1 LGERTEYSTSARENG
16 DVRTG
21 RGSSPSVPLL
31 LALSSLGAILA
42 PLNSTMVAVALPDI
56 RDEFSLSH
64 SAVAWLISGYLIAMA
79 VAQPIGGR
87 LGDQIGRARVY
98 RYGLLA
104 FLVLSV
110 ATSFAPNF
118 PLLVTLR
125 VAQAVAGAVLIP
137 NGMAMLRAH
146 APAEQLGRL
155 NGITGAV
162 LSFAAA
168 TGPLVGAATLA
179 VGSWRWLFPL
189 SVPFIVLALV
199 LLQKLDEREPARL
212 PRAPL
217 DWVGM
222 LLFVA
227 MLVALTLQLS
237 ALRGDVGVAEM
248 ALRWLGTGAIAIAFV
263 WRQRTSASPAAE
275 WRLFKVRSFAAATT
289 YSLLTNL
296 TMYTT
301 LLMIPFFVREV
312 QGKSTEL
319 SGLLL
324 GAMSVLVAITAP
336 LGGRLSDAWGRRPSA
351 QVGSVLMLIAT
362 IALLAGLS
370 RTVSPAYLAGCL
382 ALLGLGLGLGVG
394 AANTAAVESAP
405 RSLAGSAA
413 GTSSMMRYVGSI
425 VGAGILAGVL
435 NDSSAAGGD
444 VTTFRL
450 VMLAVIFTAALAVVA
465 AMFIHRFAVP
475 ETIPVPPEPTAA
487 TI

>member
-1 LGERTEYSTSARENG
+1 MANRDRLAPDSPPTGGLASGEARPN
-16 DVRTG
+16 VR
-21 RGSSPSVPLL
+21 LL

-64 SAVAWLISGYLIAMA
+64 GAVAWLISGYLIAMA

-98 RYGLLA
+98 RDGLLV
-104 FLVLSV
+104 FLVVSI
-110 ATSFAPNF
+110 ATSFSPNF
-118 PLLVTLR
+118 PILVTLR
-125 VAQAVAGAVLIP
+125 IAQAVAGAVLIP
-137 NGMAMLRAH
+137 NGMAMLRTH
-146 APAEQLGRL
+146 APPGQLGRL
-155 NGITGAV
+155 NGMNGAV

-168 TGPLVGAATLA
+168 SGPLIGAATLA

-189 SVPFIVLALV
+189 SVPFVVLALV
-199 LLQKLDEREPARL
+199 LLRKLDVRESERL
-212 PRAPL
+212 PRTPV
-217 DWVGM
+217 DWPGT

-227 MLVALTLQLS
+227 MLVAVTLQLA
-237 ALRGDVGVAEM
+237 ALRGDAGGAEM
-248 ALRWLGTGAIAIAFV
+248 TLRWIGTAAIAAAFV
-263 WRQRTSASPAAE
+263 QRQRTTASPAAE
-275 WRLFKVRSFAAATT
+275 WRLFKVRSFAAATA
-289 YSLLTNL
+289 YILLTNL

-319 SGLLL
+319 AGLLL

-351 QVGSVLMLIAT
+351 QAGSLLMLIAT

-370 RTVSPAYLAGCL
+370 RTVSAGYLAACL

-405 RSLAGSAA
+405 RSFAGSAA
-413 GTSSMMRYVGSI
+413 GTSSMMRYAGSI

-435 NDSSAAGGD
+435 SGHRAADGD

-450 VMLAVIFTAALAVVA
+450 VTIAVVVTAALAVVA
-465 AMFIHRFAVP
+465 AMFIHRFVVP
-475 ETIPVPPEPTAA
+475 EAIPVRRDPAA
-487 TI
+487 DTI